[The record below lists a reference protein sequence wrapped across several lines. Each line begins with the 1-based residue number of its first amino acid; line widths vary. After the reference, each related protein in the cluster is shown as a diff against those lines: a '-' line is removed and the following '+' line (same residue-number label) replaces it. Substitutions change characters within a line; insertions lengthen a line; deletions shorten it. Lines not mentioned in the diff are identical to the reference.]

1 MTGNIRGQ
9 LVFRRC
15 AGNSGRDVDVGIGIL
30 EAHPATFPAF
40 RNHDLMIDLAW
51 KRNKM
56 TALPIPGAARTTGSE
71 YATSDLAG
79 ILCSL
84 EYPRG
89 ANVAGGTLI
98 VRTTRLTST
107 MNLGIYV
114 IALVVEAGGKEIDR
128 KAIHELKGDGT
139 RFSIQK
145 TEDRLPFEPNGMSLC
160 QIHRSS
166 IWGWEEEKWG
176 PVSTMRLD
184 VLDICNQIDEL
195 RDKDERNEAE
205 NQKLHDLRRKLGWDP
220 TSSGKDDP
228 QYIAFRKQMIAQGYR
243 QDWAGRNTETRERE
257 ISAAASKIIQTLM
270 AA

>member
-128 KAIHELKGDGT
+128 KAIHEMEGDST
-139 RFSIQK
+139 RFSIRK
-145 TEDRLPFEPNGMSLC
+145 TKSRLPFEPSGMSLC
-160 QIHRSS
+160 QIHRSP